1 MLKSVKKNERNVGSL
16 SERKQFWLSVRDK
29 LKTEKMKLIQI
40 KRRHKNTKRSLSSTN
55 DYRITYDMFDEPSE
69 MKKIKFNSKHQ
80 EKKMEEPMKGY
91 LDDMS
96 LLMDDPLMGD
106 ISIIG
111 SSYPAGKTS
120 FAQWKQKKELSNLT
134 IMEDNILWGWF

>member
-1 MLKSVKKNERNVGSL
+1 MLKTVEKKKVNIGSL

-29 LKTEKMKLIQI
+29 LKTEKVKLIQI

-55 DYRITYDMFDEPSE
+55 DYRITYDMFEVHSE
-69 MKKIKFNSKHQ
+69 VKKVNSNPTSQ
-80 EKKMEEPMKGY
+80 QRKMEEPKKGY

-96 LLMDDPLMGD
+96 LLMDDPVLGD

-111 SSYPAGKTS
+111 SSSPVVKTY
-120 FAQWKQKKELSNLT
+120 AQWKNKKELPNLT
-134 IMEDNILWGWF
+134 IMEDNIL